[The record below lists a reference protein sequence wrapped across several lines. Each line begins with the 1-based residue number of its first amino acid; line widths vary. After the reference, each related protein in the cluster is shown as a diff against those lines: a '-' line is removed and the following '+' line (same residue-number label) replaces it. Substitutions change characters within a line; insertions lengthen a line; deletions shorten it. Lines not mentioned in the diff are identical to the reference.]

1 LEQNSLIIIFAH
13 PKEAKTL
20 KFLKNAGKG
29 PKKKKI
35 FLVCFFLNIS
45 TFTVPDQMP
54 ARP

>member
-13 PKEAKTL
+13 TKEAKTL
-20 KFLKNAGKG
+20 QFLKIDGKD

-35 FLVCFFLNIS
+35 FLMCFFLNIS